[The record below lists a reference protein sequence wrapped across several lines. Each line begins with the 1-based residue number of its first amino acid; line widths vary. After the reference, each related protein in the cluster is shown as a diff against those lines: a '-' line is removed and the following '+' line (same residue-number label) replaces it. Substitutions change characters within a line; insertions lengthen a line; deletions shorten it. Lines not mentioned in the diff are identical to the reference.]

1 MISSN
6 AADQKNMLNKQR
18 MKKLIVIFLL
28 SSSNAFAQETISLQ
42 DAINT
47 ALKNSLDI
55 QVSKNNIEAN
65 SILNNYGVAGGLPL
79 VTSSATNTEQVTSI
93 NQKYS
98 DASRNTQRNNA
109 ASNSLSANVTGSIL
123 LYNGMHVTSTKKRL
137 EELEQQSREYLNS
150 QVQNIIASVMTNYYD
165 IVRQQSYARLLG
177 ETIEVSK
184 KRLDII
190 KAQQSVGLANN
201 ADIFQAQLD
210 LNAAT
215 QTLQSQL
222 LVIQQTKTDLLTL
235 LTLNPK
241 DSITVLDTFTI
252 DKSILLDSVLNR
264 LSTNADIIYANQ
276 QIRINE
282 LISKETA
289 AQRYPSVRANLG
301 YNYNRNKNA
310 AGFTLLNQSYGPFA
324 GLSLSIPIYNG
335 SAYKRQQ
342 EVADINAKNSELQR
356 DILIRDYSA
365 SVVKQYEAYMNNL
378 NQVEAEQKNYKLAQQ
393 LLDLVLQRFQLR
405 VATII
410 DVRVAQQTLEDAGNR
425 LINVSYAAKA
435 AEIEL
440 KRLSNTLTF

>member
-1 MISSN
+1 
-6 AADQKNMLNKQR
+6 
-18 MKKLIVIFLL
+18 MKKLVVIFFF
-28 SSSNAFAQETISLQ
+28 SSAHALAQQTITLQNAI
-42 DAINT
+42 DT

-65 SILNNYGVAGGLPL
+65 SILNNYGVAGGLP
-79 VTSSATNTEQVTSI
+79 VVSSSATNTETVTSI

-98 DASRNTQRNNA
+98 DVTRNTQRNNA
-109 ASNSLSANVTGSIL
+109 ASNSLAANVTGSML
-123 LYNGMHVTSTKKRL
+123 LYNGMHVISTKKRL
-137 EELEQQSREYLNS
+137 AELEQQSREYLNS
-150 QVQNIIASVMTNYYD
+150 QIQNIIASVMTNYYD
-165 IVRQQSYARLLG
+165 IVRQQGYAKTL
-177 ETIEVSK
+177 EQTIDVAQK
-184 KRLDII
+184 KLDIL

-210 LNAAT
+210 LNAAVQALQT
-215 QTLQSQL
+215 QQ
-222 LVIQQTKTDLLTL
+222 LVIQQAKTDLLTL

-241 DSITVLDTFTI
+241 DSIYVVDTITVDNG
-252 DKSILLDSVLNR
+252 ILLDSVLNR
-264 LSTNADIIYANQ
+264 LSTNADIIYANE
-276 QIRINE
+276 QIKINE
-282 LISKETA
+282 LITKETA
-289 AQRYPSVRANLG
+289 AQRYPSVRANVG

-310 AGFTLLNQSYGPFA
+310 AGFTLLNESYGPFV

-342 EVADINAKNSELQR
+342 EAAEINTKNAELQK
-356 DILIRDYSA
+356 DILIRDYS
-365 SVVKQYEAYMNNL
+365 SNVVKQYEAYLNNL
-378 NQVEAEQKNYKLAQQ
+378 NQIQAERKNYQLAQQ

-410 DVRVAQQTLEDAGNR
+410 DVRVAQQTLEDAGYR

>member
-1 MISSN
+1 
-6 AADQKNMLNKQR
+6 
-18 MKKLIVIFLL
+18 MKKLIVIFFF
-28 SSSNAFAQETISLQ
+28 SSVNVFAQQTISLP
-42 DAINT
+42 DAINI
-47 ALKNSLDI
+47 ALKNSLDV

-65 SILNNYGVAGGLPL
+65 SILNNYGVAGGLPV
-79 VTSSATNTEQVTSI
+79 VTSSATNTETVTSI

-109 ASNSLSANVTGSIL
+109 ASNNLNANVTGSIL
-123 LYNGMHVTSTKKRL
+123 LYNGMRVTSTKKRL
-137 EELEQQSREYLNS
+137 GELEQQSREYLNS

-165 IVRQQSYARLLG
+165 IVRQQSYARLLS
-177 ETIEVSK
+177 ETIETARK
-184 KRLDII
+184 KLDIL
-190 KAQQSVGLANN
+190 KAQQNVGLANN

-210 LNAAT
+210 LNAAM
-215 QTLQSQL
+215 QTLESQRL
-222 LVIQQTKTDLLTL
+222 IVQQAKTDLLTL
-235 LTLNPK
+235 LTLNPR

-252 DKSILLDSVLNR
+252 DKNILLDSVLNR
-264 LSTNADIIYANQ
+264 LTTNADIIYANQ
-276 QIRINE
+276 QIKINE
-282 LISKETA
+282 LIAKETA
-289 AQRYPSVRANLG
+289 AQRYPSIRANIG
-301 YNYNRNKNA
+301 YNYNRTQNA
-310 AGFTLLNQSYGPFA
+310 AGFTLLNQSYGPFV

-342 EVADINAKNSELQR
+342 QAAEINTKNAQLQKE
-356 DILIRDYSA
+356 ILMRDYS
-365 SVVKQYEAYMNNL
+365 SNIVKQYEAYLNNL

-410 DVRVAQQTLEDAGNR
+410 DVRVAQQTLEDAGYR